1 MRHDQIDIAAYRFH
15 SINSSTI
22 TLRPLVSIV
31 KSPSTMAPQ
40 VQIAIIRPLP
50 IVIPIAAPA
59 WAAELPVLAVGR
71 TVDQYEI
78 SQATIKILNA
88 IKNQEK

>member
-1 MRHDQIDIAAYRFH
+1 
-15 SINSSTI
+15 
-22 TLRPLVSIV
+22 
-31 KSPSTMAPQ
+31 MAPQ
-40 VQIAIIRPLP
+40 VQIAVIRPLP

-71 TVDQYEI
+71 TVDQYEK

-88 IKNQEK
+88 IKIRRNSQPKKPRLRRSVLIIRPIRAPAFKDPQWLQTL